1 MYYPNNES
9 IKILKMVINENV
21 TGTAC
26 FLDHII
32 KYYVRENQVK
42 TIGKKKRAY
51 FSTLPFK
58 Y

>member
-32 KYYVRENQVK
+32 KYYVREKSSKNYRK
-42 TIGKKKRAY
+42 EK
-51 FSTLPFK
+51 
-58 Y
+58 